1 MGRTTP
7 SRPEELRRL
16 LVQRLGLAAT
26 IIAMVAG
33 SGFYWLEAD
42 RFEKI
47 ARDHALT
54 GARHF
59 EAPAM
64 QALLGAGEEHHGELA
79 ALLDQARFAGV
90 RVYRPDTSLAF
101 EAWATLPAYLI
112 AAARRQERKW
122 PAMGRHQLLRIDTD
136 GERLI
141 LTMLPLAARDGSLV
155 GYLES
160 ATRIDGE
167 TLQTQRAHTRIAAM
181 SSVASVALT
190 SLLVYPLML
199 AMLRKSTELS
209 RSLLDSNLS
218 LLRSLGNAVA
228 KRDSETDAHNYRV
241 TLYSVALAEAMALP
255 RKEIA
260 DLVTG
265 AFLHD
270 VGKIG
275 IPDSILLKPDK
286 LTDAEWEVMK
296 THVTQGLEIVSDN
309 PWLEGASLTIGQ
321 HHEHFD
327 GTGYPVGLR
336 TNAISR
342 VARVFAVADVFDA
355 LTTQRPYRRPLPFEE
370 ALAAIQRES
379 GRHFDP
385 DAVAAFG
392 GVAAAM
398 FQAVSSAKIGA
409 LEPMLLDVIARYF
422 EVTLPGRA
430 AR

>member
-1 MGRTTP
+1 MIVG
-7 SRPEELRRL
+7 
-16 LVQRLGLAAT
+16 AA
-26 IIAMVAG
+26 AG
-33 SGFYWLEAD
+33 ATSYWLEAY
-42 RFEKI
+42 RFERL
-47 ARDHALT
+47 ASDHALS

-59 EAPAM
+59 EGPVM
-64 QALLGAGEEHHGELA
+64 QALLGAGGEHHAGLT
-79 ALLDQARFAGV
+79 ALLDRTRFAGI
-90 RVYRPDTSLAF
+90 RVYLADRTPAF
-101 EAWATLPAYLI
+101 EAWSDVPASLI
-112 AAARRQERKW
+112 DASRTHAHGW
-122 PAMGRHQLLRIDTD
+122 PAPGGNHRLRIDL
-136 GERLI
+136 GEERLI
-141 LTMLPLAARDGSLV
+141 LVRLSLV
-155 GYLES
+155 AKDGGPAGYLES
-160 ATRIDGE
+160 VTRVDGE
-167 TLQTQRAHTRIAAM
+167 ALQVQRGQSRLAALI
-181 SSVASVALT
+181 SVASVVLAT
-190 SLLVYPLML
+190 FLLYPLMR
-199 AMLRKSTELS
+199 AMLRQSADLS
-209 RSLLDSNLS
+209 RGLLDSNLS

>member
-7 SRPEELRRL
+7 SRPEELRRI

-26 IIAMVAG
+26 IIGMVAG

-47 ARDHALT
+47 ARDHALS

-90 RVYRPDTSLAF
+90 RVYRPDSSLAF
-101 EAWATLPAYLI
+101 EAWATLPAQLI
-112 AAARRQERKW
+112 AAAQRQERKW
-122 PAMGRHQLLRIDTD
+122 PAMGRHQFLRIDTD

-228 KRDSETDAHNYRV
+228 KRDSQTDAHNYRV
-241 TLYSVALAEAMALP
+241 TLYAVALAEELRLP
-255 RKEIA
+255 RNEIA
-260 DLVTG
+260 TLVTG

-275 IPDSILLKPDK
+275 IPDRILLKPDK
-286 LTDAEWEVMK
+286 LTNAEWEVMK
-296 THVTQGLEIVSDN
+296 THVALGLEIVADN
-309 PWLEGASLTIGQ
+309 RWLEGAALTIAQ
-321 HHEHFD
+321 HHERFD
-327 GTGYPVGLR
+327 GTGYPGGLR
-336 TNAISR
+336 ETEISR
-342 VARVFAVADVFDA
+342 VARVFAVVDVFDA
-355 LTTQRPYRRPLPFEE
+355 LTSERPYRSPMPFPE
-370 ALAAIQRES
+370 ALAEIEQES

-385 DAVAAFG
+385 KAVAAMRI
-392 GVAAAM
+392 VAPAM
-398 FQAVSSAKIGA
+398 FGKVSAANIATLDSMLRDA
-409 LEPMLLDVIARYF
+409 LARYF
-422 EVTLPGRA
+422 DA
-430 AR
+430 ALAA